1 MAFRS
6 KANCRDRRRSA
17 LGLDSLRSR
26 RASQGAR
33 SCPRWIHRNPPLARL
48 VQIHG
53 SVLQRGEILR
63 LHVPALRANP
73 KMRNTPLRM
82 TQPAWL
88 IDVQFGLGAGEML
101 IEVGQAL
108 DFGDVGIV
116 FAIPV
121 FGAGPFAVPV

>member
-1 MAFRS
+1 MAFRR
-6 KANCRDRRRSA
+6 KTDWRNCWRSA
-17 LGLDSLRSR
+17 SGIGPLRSR

-33 SCPRWIHRNPPLARL
+33 SCTRWIHRNPPLARL

-53 SVLQRGEILR
+53 SMLQRGEILR

-88 IDVQFGLGAGEML
+88 IDVQFGLGGGKMF
-101 IEVGQAL
+101 IEVGQT
-108 DFGDVGIV
+108 
-116 FAIPV
+116 
-121 FGAGPFAVPV
+121 